1 MYYVSGIVKDEKGVG
16 IPRVMVGNGKKNIF
30 TDKDGNY
37 QIESD
42 IFSKKITYFKIGY
55 QNAVLDLSKFQ
66 DDSSVNGNLTMQS
79 SANMGDSNVING
91 EKGGVP
97 TQISIEEKGLTKK
110 QMKVIGVSLIS
121 VALILTSFL
130 VYRAVKKN

>member
-1 MYYVSGIVKDEKGVG
+1 MYYVSGVVKDEKGVG

-55 QNAVLDLSKFQ
+55 QNEVLDLSKYQ
-66 DDSSVNGNLTMQS
+66 DDSSVNGNLTMKS
-79 SANMGDSNVING
+79 SANMGDSDVKNG
-91 EKGGVP
+91 ENGGVP
-97 TQISIEEKGLTKK
+97 STILIEEKGLTKK
-110 QMKVIGVSLIS
+110 QMKVIGFSLLG
-121 VALILTSFL
+121 VGLILTSVL
-130 VYRAVKKN
+130 IYKAVKKN